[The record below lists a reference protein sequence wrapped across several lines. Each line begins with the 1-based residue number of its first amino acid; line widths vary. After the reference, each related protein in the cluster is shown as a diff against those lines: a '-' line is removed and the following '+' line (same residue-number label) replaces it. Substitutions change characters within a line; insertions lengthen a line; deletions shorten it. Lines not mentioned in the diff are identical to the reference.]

1 MDYGRYNDLRVIA
14 KTNEGFRLDGG
25 NTQVLLPAKSA
36 TDDLKVG
43 DTIEVFV
50 YVNKAGQAVAT
61 TKDVFAEADSFAFL
75 NVTDVNDDG
84 AYLDLGIDKDVFV
97 PLKKQKHPMEKD
109 KGYTVFVYVDEQSG
123 RLLASSYLA
132 NFVETETFDFEEGDE
147 VKVLIA
153 ERTPLGYNAIINN
166 RFIGLIYHNEVFAN
180 LKIGEKRK
188 AWIKSIRVEGKIDL
202 SLQPQGFSHI
212 LDTKE
217 VILLALKE
225 NKGVIP
231 LGDKSS
237 PDAIYELFQISKSA
251 FKKAIGG
258 LYKERLI
265 TLTDEEI
272 KLVR

>member
-202 SLQPQGFSHI
+202 SLQPQGFGHI